1 MTRFRSIVSGFI
13 LIAAF
18 LLLNMQV
25 IAQSKSTDISIEPP
39 FWWVGMQNPK
49 LQLMVHADNIG
60 ETRVRINEEGIKLE
74 RVSAVESPNYLF
86 LDLHID
92 ASANAGNF
100 EIEFLKSGKVVHRV
114 TYELKGRN
122 AGSADRLGFNSSD
135 AIYLLMPDRFANG
148 NPENDDMPGMLEKA
162 NRKNP
167 DGRHGGDIEG
177 IIQNLDYFTDLGVTA
192 LWLNPVLENNMPAS
206 SYHGYA
212 ITDFYKVDPRLGG
225 NEKYL
230 ELVEKAR
237 KKDLKIIMDM
247 VFNHYGKGHKWT
259 EDMPMSD
266 WVNQWPE
273 FTRSNYRG
281 GSLTDPYASAYD
293 QDKMLRG
300 WFDVSMADLNQ
311 RNPFVANYLIQN
323 SIWWVEYANLGGIRM
338 DTYPYSFKEFMQE
351 WMQRLRAEY
360 PNFSV
365 VGEVWLN
372 YSPMVAYWH
381 EQKHNFD
388 GFNSH
393 LNYVMDFPLKYAIG
407 RAFNESNGWSSGVA
421 ALYESLSMDF
431 QYGDPNTIVNFLDN
445 HDMDRIAT
453 TFGEDIDKQKLAA
466 TFLLTV
472 RGVPQL
478 YYGNELGTPGVEHK
492 GHGQMRN
499 DFQGGW
505 AGDSRNAFT
514 AEGRTTDENEL
525 WNHFRTLLHF
535 RKDSKALQNG
545 VMTHYIP
552 EDGVYVYFRYND
564 EQSLMII
571 LNNNAEEKTIE
582 TKRFAENMKGFETGT
597 DLLHRTWFEN
607 LDEITIPAMDSRV
620 IELKSKY
627 N

>member
-1 MTRFRSIVSGFI
+1 MNRFRSIVSGFT
-13 LIAAF
+13 LMAA
-18 LLLNMQV
+18 LLLFNLQV
-25 IAQSKSTDISIEPP
+25 VAQSKSHDLSIEPP
-39 FWWVGMQNPK
+39 FWWVGMHDTK
-49 LQLMVHADNIG
+49 LQLMVHGENIG
-60 ETRVRINEEGIKLE
+60 ETRVQINEEGIKLE

-86 LDLHID
+86 LDLQID
-92 ASANAGNF
+92 ASAKAGIF
-100 EIEFLKSGKVVHRV
+100 EIAFLKSGKVVKRAK
-114 TYELKGRN
+114 YELKARK
-122 AGSADRLGFNSSD
+122 AGSANRQGFNSSD
-135 AIYLLMPDRFANG
+135 VIYLLMPDRFANG

-167 DGRHGGDIEG
+167 DGRHGGDLEG

-192 LWLNPVLENNMPAS
+192 LWLNPVLENNMPAY

-212 ITDFYKVDPRLGG
+212 ITDFYEADPRLGG

-237 KKDLKIIMDM
+237 EKDLKIIQDM
-247 VFNHYGKGHKWT
+247 VFNHYGIGHKWT

-273 FTRSNYRG
+273 FTLSNYRG
-281 GSLTDPYASAYD
+281 GSLTDPYASAFD

-323 SIWWVEYANLGGIRM
+323 SIWWVEYADLGGIRM

-407 RAFNESNGWSSGVA
+407 RAFNDSNGWSSGVS

-453 TFGEDIDKQKLAA
+453 TLGEDIDKQKLAT

-499 DFQGGW
+499 DFPGGW

-514 AEGRTTDENEL
+514 PEGRTTDENEL

-535 RKDSKALQNG
+535 RKDSKALQSG
-545 VMTHYIP
+545 KMTHYIP

-564 EQSLMII
+564 EQTIMVV
-571 LNNNAEEKTIE
+571 LNNDTEEKTIKTE
-582 TKRFAENMKGFETGT
+582 RFAENIRGFETGT
-597 DLLHRTWFEN
+597 DVLHRTWFEN

-620 IELKSKY
+620 IELKSKS

>member
-1 MTRFRSIVSGFI
+1 MKRFGSLLASLALLIFLFQGLSGYS
-13 LIAAF
+13 
-18 LLLNMQV
+18 QK
-25 IAQSKSTDISIEPP
+25 KSDPVSIEPP
-39 FWWVGMQNPK
+39 FWWVGMHNPK
-49 LQLMVHADNIG
+49 VQLMVHGQNIG
-60 ETRVRINEEGIKLE
+60 ETRVQINAGGIKLE

-86 LDLHID
+86 LDIFID
-92 ASANAGNF
+92 EKAIAGSF
-100 EIEFLKSGKVVHRV
+100 EINFLKSGKVVKTV
-114 TYELKGRN
+114 NYELKARKD
-122 AGSADRLGFNSSD
+122 GSAERQGFTSAD

-148 NPENDDMPGMLEKA
+148 NPDNDDMPGMLEKA
-162 NRKNP
+162 DRKNP
-167 DGRHGGDIEG
+167 DGRHGGDLEG
-177 IIQNLDYFTDLGVTA
+177 IIENLDYFTDLGVTA
-192 LWLNPVLENNMPAS
+192 LWLNPVLENNMPAY

-212 ITDFYKVDPRLGG
+212 ITDLYQVDPRLGG

-230 ELVEKAR
+230 ELVEKASE
-237 KKDLKIIMDM
+237 KGLKIIQDM
-247 VFNHYGKGHKWT
+247 VFNHYGTGHKWT
-259 EDMPMSD
+259 DDMPMSD

-281 GSLTDPYASAYD
+281 GSLTDPYASKAD

-300 WFDVSMADLNQ
+300 WFDVTMADLNQ

-323 SIWWVEYANLGGIRM
+323 SIWWVEYADLGGIRM
-338 DTYPYSFKEFMQE
+338 DTYPYSYKEFMQE
-351 WMQRLRAEY
+351 WMKRLRAEY

-372 YSPMVAYWH
+372 YGPMVAYWH
-381 EQKHNFD
+381 EQKHNYD

-453 TFGEDIDKQKLAA
+453 TLGEDIDKQKLAA

-499 DFQGGW
+499 DFPGGW
-505 AGDSRNAFT
+505 ADDTRSAFI
-514 AEGRTTDENEL
+514 AEGRTADENEL
-525 WNHFRTLLHF
+525 WNHFRALLHF
-535 RKDSKALQNG
+535 RKNTPALQTG
-545 VMTHYIP
+545 QMTHYFP
-552 EDGVYVYFRYND
+552 EDGVYVYFRYD
-564 EQSLMII
+564 KDQTIMIV
-571 LNNNAEEKTIE
+571 LNNNKEEKTIE
-582 TKRFAENMKGFETGT
+582 TSRFAENLKGFDQGT
-597 DLLHRTWFEN
+597 DLLHRTWFEQ

-620 IELKSKY
+620 IELKRKK
-627 N
+627 